1 LDHRAPWIAVERQ
14 HRILRGAVATDRRPD
29 KSLPGGPE
37 LDIVLDGDRCVAFV
51 EAEWDSAER
60 RRQGIARDTA
70 PIQLRRDVFAK

>member
-1 LDHRAPWIAVERQ
+1 VERL
-14 HRILRGAVATDRRPD
+14 HCILRGAVATDPHHH

-37 LDIVLDGDRCVAFV
+37 LDIVLDGDRCVAYV
-51 EAEWDSAER
+51 EAQWDSAER